1 VFNLSAANNKLGY
14 INRIGTENAPAA
26 GLFKHIIEK
35 GKRFSQSKL
44 WEIQRNFFINQGAMA
59 WSQGVVPYFITS
71 NSFIANS
78 YARLVFGFLRDC
90 VANKQESSGSLS
102 SDGSRLFYFI
112 ELGSGSGCFAYHFLK
127 KFSDIL
133 NRSSLKGIQY
143 KYVMTDLPERNLEHW
158 KNHPFFSPFIEQ
170 GTLDFASFDAE
181 NDSEIVLNLSG
192 ERLCPG
198 SVKNPM
204 VVIANYFF
212 DSIPQDAFRIR
223 DGELYETLVALVSS
237 KDEMD
242 NADHTILKRLS
253 FSYEDRL
260 VDGDYYGDPRLDGI
274 LKYYQSHLGDT
285 NILFPST
292 ATGCMERLLNLC
304 SGRMMMISSD
314 KGYSKEAQLQDLG
327 RPGISIHGS
336 FSLMMNYHALGKYI
350 EGRGGTFL
358 AKSYQNSGIDVC
370 AFLTGEQP
378 GGWIETC
385 HAFHD
390 AMESFGPDDFF
401 ILKKGLDQ
409 NYTAL
414 DLSQILAFLRLSG
427 WDSKVFYNC
436 FPAVAEKLKS
446 ASPDQEE
453 MLCRA
458 IQETWDNYYPM
469 LGDRRDVPYQMATLL
484 CSMDRHPEAVQ
495 YADRSLR
502 FFGDNPAAHYCKAI
516 CYYQMRE
523 FETALECID
532 RALEAGHDTRAF
544 REMREMIRKEM
555 GKERTK

>member
-1 VFNLSAANNKLGY
+1 MSAANNRLGY
-14 INRIGTENAPAA
+14 INRNGTLRVPAE
-26 GLFKHIIEK
+26 GLLKHILET
-35 GKRFSQSKL
+35 GKRLSQSKL

-90 VANKQESSGSLS
+90 VANKQESNGSLS

-133 NRSSLKGIQY
+133 DRSSLKGLQY

-158 KNHPFFSPFIEQ
+158 KSHPFFLPFIER
-170 GTLDFASFDAE
+170 GTLDFANFDAQ

-192 ERLCPG
+192 ERLSPG

-212 DSIPQDAFRIR
+212 DSIPQDAFSIHN
-223 DGELYETLVALVSS
+223 GELYETLIALVSS
-237 KDEMD
+237 KNETDM
-242 NADHTILKRLS
+242 ADHTILKRLGFS
-253 FSYEDRL
+253 FEDNL
-260 VDGDYYGDPRLDGI
+260 IDGDYYGDPQQDGI
-274 LKYYQSHLGDT
+274 LKYYQSHLADT
-285 NILFPST
+285 NILFPS
-292 ATGCMERLLNLC
+292 AAMGCMERLLKLC

-314 KGYSKEAQLQDLG
+314 KGYSREVELQDLG
-327 RPGISIHGS
+327 RPSISIHGS

-350 EGRGGTFL
+350 EEQGGTFL
-358 AKSYQNSGIDVC
+358 AKSYQYSGIDVC
-370 AFLTGEQP
+370 AFLMGAHP

-409 NYTAL
+409 NYAAL

-436 FPAVAEKLKS
+436 FPAIAEKIRIAPVDL
-446 ASPDQEE
+446 QEE
-453 MLCRA
+453 VHNA
-458 IQETWDNYYPM
+458 IQKTWDNYYPM
-469 LGDRRDVPYQMATLL
+469 VGDRRDVPYQMATLL
-484 CSMDRHPEAVQ
+484 CTMDRYSEALQ
-495 YADRSLR
+495 YTERSLS
-502 FFGDNPAAHYCKAI
+502 FFGENPAAHYCKAV
-516 CYYQMRE
+516 CYYQMKDME
-523 FETALECID
+523 EALVCID
-532 RALEAGHDTRAF
+532 KAIELGPGSYPF
-544 REMREMIRKEM
+544 QEMRAMIRAEM
-555 GKERTK
+555 GKGG